1 MYGPENMWVPQPVCL
16 RNGLKERERAAI
28 KEERERERRF
38 SVNMCK
44 VSIVVSALFPLR
56 CAEHTDICDTIKLL
70 VYSC

>member
-1 MYGPENMWVPQPVCL
+1 MGAPASLSPQRPERKRKSCNQ
-16 RNGLKERERAAI
+16 R
-28 KEERERERRF
+28 RERERRF

-56 CAEHTDICDTIKLL
+56 CAEHTDICDTKKLL